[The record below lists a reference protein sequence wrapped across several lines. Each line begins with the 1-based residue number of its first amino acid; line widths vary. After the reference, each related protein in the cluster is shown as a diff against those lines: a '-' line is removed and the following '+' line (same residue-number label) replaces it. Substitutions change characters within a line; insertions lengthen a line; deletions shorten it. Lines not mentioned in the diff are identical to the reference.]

1 MMKSYKFGNGD
12 SIPALGLGTWKSA
25 PEKVY
30 QAVRDALKIGYRQI
44 DCAPI
49 YGNEREIGQALKE
62 AIASG
67 EVKREELWITSKLW
81 NNAHELEAVVPA
93 LQKTLTDL
101 QLDYLDLYLIHW
113 PIALKKGVT
122 LPTTG
127 EDFYSLEEVPLMETW
142 QGMEQCLSRGLC
154 RHLGVSNFSR
164 KKLANIIDHATVKPE
179 MNQVECHPY
188 LQQQELLEY
197 CRQENVLF
205 TAYSPLGSGDRPDFL
220 KKADE
225 PRLMDNSVIGQIADR
240 HNCSPAQVLLSWG
253 IGRGSIVIP
262 KSVSPLRLKE
272 NFEATEIEL
281 KPEDKQAIAQLEF
294 HYRFVDGSFW
304 EMPGSPYTIA
314 SLWD

>member
-1 MMKSYKFGNGD
+1 
-12 SIPALGLGTWKSA
+12 
-25 PEKVY
+25 
-30 QAVRDALKIGYRQI
+30 
-44 DCAPI
+44 
-49 YGNEREIGQALKE
+49 
-62 AIASG
+62 
-67 EVKREELWITSKLW
+67 
-81 NNAHELEAVVPA
+81 
-93 LQKTLTDL
+93 
-101 QLDYLDLYLIHW
+101 
-113 PIALKKGVT
+113 LKKGVT

-314 SLWD
+314 SLWDY